1 MFTMPIFLSL
11 LPTFTTNRKMK
22 KSAII
27 GLITIAISVGI
38 LFSLNANT
46 DTYSNFKE
54 ASTSG
59 KEEHVMGYWEKSMG
73 IYYDAVKDA
82 NHFGFH
88 MKDEKGEIREVIY
101 NGTKPQ
107 DFEKSE
113 KLVLI
118 GQMKGDKFYASKILM
133 KCPSKYND
141 NLVEINKDG
150 KVDTVNQNGEKIYK

>member
-1 MFTMPIFLSL
+1 
-11 LPTFTTNRKMK
+11 MK

-46 DTYSNFKE
+46 DTYSNFKQA
-54 ASTSG
+54 ASSD
-59 KEEHVMGYWEKSMG
+59 KEEHVMGYWEKSEG

-82 NHFGFH
+82 NHFSFH
-88 MKDEKGEIREVIY
+88 MKDDKGEVREVIY

-118 GQMKGDKFYASKILM
+118 GKMDKDKFYASKILM

-141 NLVEINKDG
+141 NLVEVNKDG
-150 KVDTVNQNGEKIYK
+150 KVEVSGNGEKKI

>member
-1 MFTMPIFLSL
+1 
-11 LPTFTTNRKMK
+11 MK

-54 ASTSG
+54 ATTSQ
-59 KEEHVMGYWEKSMG
+59 KEEHVMGYWEKSKGM
-73 IYYDAVKDA
+73 YYDAVKDA
-82 NHFGFH
+82 NHFAFH
-88 MKDEKGEIREVIY
+88 MKDEKGEIREVVY

-118 GQMKGDKFYASKILM
+118 GKMDGDKFYASKILM

-150 KVDTVNQNGEKIYK
+150 KVKEVGKYGNKKI

>member
-1 MFTMPIFLSL
+1 
-11 LPTFTTNRKMK
+11 MK

-27 GLITIAISVGI
+27 GLITIAISIGI

-54 ASTSG
+54 ATSSQ
-59 KEEHVMGYWEKSMG
+59 KEEHVMGYWEKSKGM
-73 IYYDAVKDA
+73 YYDAAKDA
-82 NHFGFH
+82 NHFAFH
-88 MKDEKGEIREVIY
+88 MKDEKGEIREVVY

-118 GQMKGDKFYASKILM
+118 GKMDGKKFYASKILM

-141 NLVEINKDG
+141 NLVEVNQNG
-150 KVDTVNQNGEKIYK
+150 KVDTVGKYGEKKYN

>member
-1 MFTMPIFLSL
+1 
-11 LPTFTTNRKMK
+11 MK

-59 KEEHVMGYWEKSMG
+59 KEEHVMGYWEKSKG
-73 IYYDAVKDA
+73 TYYDALKDP

-118 GQMKGDKFYASKILM
+118 GEMKNDKFYASKILM

-150 KVDTVNQNGEKIYK
+150 KVDTVGKYGEKKYN

>member
-1 MFTMPIFLSL
+1 MFAKAIFLSL
-11 LPTFTTNRKMK
+11 LPAFTITYKMK

-54 ASTSG
+54 ASSSG
-59 KEEHVMGYWEKSMG
+59 KEEHVMGYWEKAKG
-73 IYYDAVKDA
+73 TYYDAVKDP

-118 GQMKGDKFYASKILM
+118 GKMKSDKFYASKILM

-141 NLVEINKDG
+141 NLVEINQDG
-150 KVDTVNQNGEKIYK
+150 KVDTVGKYGEKKYN

>member
-1 MFTMPIFLSL
+1 
-11 LPTFTTNRKMK
+11 MK

-54 ASTSG
+54 AATSQ
-59 KEEHVMGYWEKSMG
+59 KEEHVMGYWEKSKGM
-73 IYYDAVKDA
+73 YYDAVKDA
-82 NHFGFH
+82 NHFAFH
-88 MKDEKGEIREVIY
+88 MKDEKGEIREVVY

-118 GQMKGDKFYASKILM
+118 GKMDGDKFYASKILM

-141 NLVEINKDG
+141 NLVEINQDG
-150 KVDTVNQNGEKIYK
+150 KVKEMGKYGEKKYN

>member
-1 MFTMPIFLSL
+1 
-11 LPTFTTNRKMK
+11 MK

-27 GLITIAISVGI
+27 GLITIAISIGI

-54 ASTSG
+54 ATSSQ
-59 KEEHVMGYWEKSMG
+59 KEEHVMGYWEKSKGM
-73 IYYDAVKDA
+73 YYDAAKDA
-82 NHFGFH
+82 NHFAFH
-88 MKDEKGEIREVIY
+88 MKDEKGEIREVVY

-118 GQMKGDKFYASKILM
+118 GKMDGDKFYASKILM

-141 NLVEINKDG
+141 NLVEVNQNG
-150 KVDTVNQNGEKIYK
+150 KVDTVGKYGEKKYN